1 MAKAKPDPVDDAPA
15 PGEQL
20 MLMDTDLPE
29 AKPITAAARRYKK
42 HQKARM
48 EALALEIK
56 AKGEIKNLVRAAKI
70 KPNAEG
76 VIELRLHGITIKIT
90 PRDELVKV
98 KTDDEGDDDDGADE

>member
-20 MLMDTDLPE
+20 LLMDTDIPE

-48 EALALEIK
+48 ESLALEIK
-56 AKGEIKNLVRAAKI
+56 AKNEIKDLVRAAKI

-76 VIELRLHGITIKIT
+76 VIELHLNGLTIKIT

-98 KTDDEGDDDDGADE
+98 KTDDDDEGDDGADE